1 MHKQWGAVDYLKSLT
16 DITRRRA
23 GQMRSGRAD
32 PLTFQASF
40 LC

>member
-1 MHKQWGAVDYLKSLT
+1 MHKQWGAVDYLKSLK
-16 DITRRRA
+16 DITRRQA
-23 GQMRSGRAD
+23 AQMRSGRAD